1 MDLLYISPQAAKELT
16 NYCDGNLLKEVTEHF
31 ARNAKV
37 YEKDNNSHPSRW
49 WVITDYINDN
59 TIDYR
64 KKMAVILSF
73 AAIGGFITIGDK
85 TDMGDV
91 NVLNILKSAKNISD
105 SDYDYFIK
113 AFYDFSQGKGV
124 KFTL

>member
-1 MDLLYISPQAAKELT
+1 MDLLYISPQVAKELT

-37 YEKDNNSHPSRW
+37 YEKDSNSHPSRW